1 MRCNI
6 LLFCGGLALL
16 NFLPSL
22 PDKPWITYSAC
33 LAVIAILII
42 FSLRLRRLIP
52 LCFLCAGLAWGLMNG
67 QFRLEQRI
75 DAELEG
81 VPLRVSGVVSNLP
94 KQGEMSSSFLFDTS
108 CIERIPSDLK
118 EGVEEKADCI
128 KGPKRLRLSWY
139 GFSRKELRAGQAWQ
153 LDVKLKRPKG
163 FANPGGFDYEK
174 WLFAQ
179 NIGATGYVLNK
190 GEHHRL
196 GASKNLDSGVLVA
209 GMGKVNA
216 LRQSIAENIDAS
228 GHSSVALAFLKA
240 LTIGDKRDITP
251 VQHASLAATG
261 TSHLLAVSGLHIG
274 LVFGFIYLISHTAF
288 RYLTTL
294 NQYASAQKVAITLSL
309 AVATFYCALA
319 GFSLPTLRAW
329 IMISCFAWGVLKES
343 PQSSWD
349 SYVISLFLVCLV
361 QPFAV
366 LEMGFWLSYI
376 AVAVILFVVTGRVR
390 KRASAEQAAVTP
402 LVSTLHKYLWA
413 VREVWR
419 SQLGIFIGLLPLVI
433 IFYGQLPLLSPL
445 INLFAVPFVGWFV
458 VPPALLGVLVSPW
471 ASAESNFFFSVAS
484 QAVDWFWFALDVISN
499 LSWISLTLPSIDA
512 TLSKLCLVVL
522 CVLLLLPKSLHFRWL
537 SVFLILPP
545 GLELFAD
552 SGEAKPF
559 FGAVIS
565 GGPVDEGRLNF
576 TVLDVGQGL
585 SAVFETA
592 NHVLVYDTGPALGTN
607 LDAGKAVISPFLK
620 SQGRHR
626 IDMLVVSHD
635 DIDHAGGAK
644 TMVEQHPINT
654 FIAWPDTMRR
664 VGEPILSSVN
674 ETDECREYR
683 AWQWDGVNF
692 ALFSWMSFGGSAK
705 RDNNYS
711 CILKVWGQGFSIL
724 VPGDIEKRTEY
735 SLLSRIANYQKYQCL
750 GFDLRADI
758 LIAPHHGSKSSSSS
772 MFIRAVQPD
781 QVIFSSA
788 YRSRFGHP
796 HADIVKR
803 YQDNEALYWNTA
815 SSGALSYEFS
825 SEQKGRNQGHRLM
838 PERYRVS
845 NRRFWHLSEK
855 AGKVL

>member
-22 PDKPWITYSAC
+22 PGKPWITYSAC
-33 LAVIAILII
+33 LAVIALLILAA
-42 FSLRLRRLIP
+42 LRYRRLVS
-52 LCFLCAGLAWGLMNG
+52 LCFLCVGLAWGLVNS

-75 DAELEG
+75 GVELEG

-94 KQGEMSSSFLFDTS
+94 KQGGKSSSFLLDTF
-108 CIERIPSDLK
+108 CIERIPSGLK
-118 EGVEEKADCI
+118 EGVESKTDCL

-139 GFSRKELRAGQAWQ
+139 GFSRKALRAGQAWQ
-153 LDVKLKRPKG
+153 FDVKLKRPKG

-190 GEHHRL
+190 GQQHKL
-196 GASKNLDSGVLVA
+196 GASKSLDSGILVA
-209 GMGKVNA
+209 GMAKVNA
-216 LRQSIAENIDAS
+216 LRQSIAENIDDS
-228 GHSSVALAFLKA
+228 GHSPVALAFLKA

-251 VQHASLAATG
+251 AQHASLAATG

-274 LVFGFIYLISHTAF
+274 LVFGFIYLIFRSAF
-288 RYLTTL
+288 RYLATL

-309 AVATFYCALA
+309 AGATFYCAFA

-349 SYVISLFLVCLV
+349 SYVASLFIVCLV

-376 AVAVILFVVTGRVR
+376 AVAVILLVVTGRVR
-390 KRASAEQAAVTP
+390 GRSSAGHAPVTP
-402 LVSTLHKYLWA
+402 LVSTLHKYLRV

-471 ASAESNFFFSVAS
+471 APAESNFFFSIAS
-484 QAVDWFWFALDVISN
+484 QTVDWFWFALEVISN

-522 CVLLLLPKSLHFRWL
+522 CVLLLLPKSLYFRWL
-537 SVFLILPP
+537 AVFLLLPP
-545 GLELFAD
+545 GLELLAD
-552 SGEAKPF
+552 SHKREF
-559 FGAVIS
+559 SLGAVL
-565 GGPVDEGRLNF
+565 PENPAEGVSLNF
-576 TVLDVGQGL
+576 TLLDVGQGL

-592 NHVLVYDTGPALGTN
+592 NHVLVYDTGPTLGSN

-620 SQGRHR
+620 GQGRHR

-644 TMVEQHPINT
+644 TMMEQHPVNT
-654 FIAWPDTMRR
+654 FIAWPDTMKR
-664 VGEPILSSVN
+664 VGAPMMSSVN

-683 AWQWDGVNF
+683 AWQWDGINF

-711 CILKVWGQGFSIL
+711 CILKVWGPGFSIL
-724 VPGDIEKRTEY
+724 VPGDIEKSAEY

-758 LIAPHHGSKSSSSS
+758 LVAPHHGSKSSSSS
-772 MFIRAVQPD
+772 MFVRAVQPD

-803 YQDNEALYWNTA
+803 YQDNEVLYWSTA
-815 SSGALSYEFS
+815 SSGALSYELS
-825 SEQKGRNQGHRLM
+825 SEQKGLNQRNRLM
-838 PERYRVS
+838 PERYRVL
-845 NRRFWHLSEK
+845 NKRFWHLTEK
-855 AGKVL
+855 GDMIH